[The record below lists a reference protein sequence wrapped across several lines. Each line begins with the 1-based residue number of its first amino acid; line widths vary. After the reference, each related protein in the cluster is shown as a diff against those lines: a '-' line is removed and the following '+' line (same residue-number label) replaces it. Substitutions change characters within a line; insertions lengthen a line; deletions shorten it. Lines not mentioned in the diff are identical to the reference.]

1 MPKGSYSLAEAARV
15 RTLLRLVPATAIL
28 VSLLGIGSAVAQ
40 GFCATRAIGKD
51 GKPLA
56 GAARTAFMKQ
66 CCEATA
72 LDKDGK
78 PLEGA
83 ARASYLEKCEGA
95 FSAPDERG

>member
-1 MPKGSYSLAEAARV
+1 MFRV
-15 RTLLRLVPATAIL
+15 FATAIL

-40 GFCATRAIGKD
+40 GSCAARALGED

-56 GAARTAFMKQ
+56 GAARTGFMKR
-66 CCEATA
+66 CCEASA

-83 ARASYLEKCEGA
+83 AKASYLEKCEGA
-95 FSAPDERG
+95 FSAPEERG